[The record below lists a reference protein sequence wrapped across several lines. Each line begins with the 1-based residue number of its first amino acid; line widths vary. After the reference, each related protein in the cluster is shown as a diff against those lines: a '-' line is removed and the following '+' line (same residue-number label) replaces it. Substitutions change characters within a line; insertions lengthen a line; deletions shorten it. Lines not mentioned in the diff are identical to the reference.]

1 MEIYLIAALAII
13 ALNSI
18 PAFAP
23 PTWVALVFFIF
34 HYDANPAALVVVG
47 VISATTGRAFLAW
60 YFRKFSHLVP
70 SRFSKNMEYAGRYF
84 TDRSSKRIALL
95 TLFFFSP
102 ISSAQLFEAAGM
114 MKTIKLRPLLVAFAV
129 GRSITYST
137 YVTGA
142 SVIAAS
148 NFGDV
153 LIHELKSPWAIAIQL
168 GMIAGLIALGSIDW
182 KKRSQQ

>member
-70 SRFSKNMEYAGRYF
+70 SRFSKKHGVC
-84 TDRSSKRIALL
+84 
-95 TLFFFSP
+95 
-102 ISSAQLFEAAGM
+102 
-114 MKTIKLRPLLVAFAV
+114 RPLL
-129 GRSITYST
+129 
-137 YVTGA
+137 
-142 SVIAAS
+142 
-148 NFGDV
+148 
-153 LIHELKSPWAIAIQL
+153 H
-168 GMIAGLIALGSIDW
+168 
-182 KKRSQQ
+182 RSQF